1 MMMKGNM
8 KNILANYIPS
18 IVTLP
23 GKDKTAYMELMRK
36 QLTPELAE
44 LLIDITVEFDKEIL
58 EKLKDNPKR
67 LNQYNTLCAILDGEL
82 INA

>member
-1 MMMKGNM
+1 M
-8 KNILANYIPS
+8 KNILANYLPS
-18 IVTLP
+18 ITILP

-67 LNQYNTLCAILDGEL
+67 LNQFITLCAILDGEL
-82 INA
+82 V